1 LGAVLSLEI
10 GVFVKP
16 WHGALQEIPAA
27 THALGAGWQSPSA
40 YGYQLL
46 RGTRTGVLKNVN
58 ASLWGARPGR
68 VFGQGKSLHGRC
80 RN

>member
-1 LGAVLSLEI
+1 MCPNPREPINSSLGAVLSLEI

-40 YGYQLL
+40 YGY
-46 RGTRTGVLKNVN
+46 
-58 ASLWGARPGR
+58 
-68 VFGQGKSLHGRC
+68 
-80 RN
+80 